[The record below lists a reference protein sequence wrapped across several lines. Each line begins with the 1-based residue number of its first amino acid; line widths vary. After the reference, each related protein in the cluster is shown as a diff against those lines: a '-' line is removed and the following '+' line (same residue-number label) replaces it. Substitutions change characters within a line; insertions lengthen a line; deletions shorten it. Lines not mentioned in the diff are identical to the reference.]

1 MLYRLTMHL
10 QRRVLIVRGRRRGRR
25 GRVGGAGVGGES
37 QPIGTAPTITT
48 AAFAT
53 VRSNDAGNTGSAT
66 GLGQLSGL
74 LPASHLT
81 LESAIQVNLSNE
93 TVRLP
98 IYPGTAPVPGNHP
111 SQTEQ
116 RLVHPGGRLG

>member
-10 QRRVLIVRGRRRGRR
+10 RWRVLIVVVAAVAAATALVGQASAANHSHRHRTHHNHRGVRH
-25 GRVGGAGVGGES
+25 
-37 QPIGTAPTITT
+37 
-48 AAFAT
+48 
-53 VRSNDAGNTGSAT
+53 VRSNDTGNTGSAT

-81 LESAIQVNLSNE
+81 EESAIQVNLSNE

-98 IYPGTAPVPGNHP
+98 IYPGDAPVPESSGP
-111 SQTEQ
+111 DREGVVS
-116 RLVHPGGRLG
+116 PAGRLG